1 MDDERGPD
9 RRSSPD
15 LPSAARKRKASRG
28 LRVPNDP
35 VPRASQPDL
44 ARVSIADDREI
55 DEFGD
60 RVTQVERAS
69 AEAAALIHD
78 AQVAHAPVPIV
89 PIDASAVQANEHAA
103 TVIDDQPRAAVE
115 PPAPAP
121 AVDGPKRRPSGANRL
136 IAVSDEGAST
146 VRQVRRKIRS
156 IGSDEPM
163 PASAVAPDDG
173 PDLSEL
179 DEAVVDEVDE
189 VSPIIASLSSAPAG
203 DAANAAPPALTVA
216 APIVEARRVSD
227 APPRSSDAPRPSRLP
242 VPSAPIAS
250 ISVEPP
256 TDDEVEVD
264 SAEVEDEAPPAP
276 VATVQTR
283 SIAPPPPPPPASAAA
298 TEPVDSV
305 EVVESV
311 EASSQP
317 AAEHDDDAPQVEADS
332 DPVSEL
338 VADSG
343 ADSEVEVEEPTEEIN
358 IPDEIAARPSVA
370 PTPPPRSTAPDGTR
384 PPPPPR
390 ATPAEQA
397 RATERPTMVSSDAK
411 PRRRHWWEE
420 IFNDDYLRTQRRYSP
435 DQVTAEGNFIEAS
448 LGVEKGASVLDVG
461 CGIGRQAVELAT
473 RGYEVL
479 GLDLSLAMLSR
490 ASDNAQQRGAKL
502 NFLQSDM
509 LEMEFTEL
517 FDAAYCVGSTFGFF
531 DDDKNAD
538 VIQRLHRALKPG
550 GTLLLEVVNRDCAA
564 EQHPAMT
571 WYEAD
576 GCVCMEET
584 NFNWFTSRLEGKR
597 TLLLEDG
604 RQREQKFSMR
614 MYSLHELGKV
624 LHSAGFRVIEVS
636 GNQKTPGAFFGTH
649 SMMLIILAQKR
660 TDDE

>member
-15 LPSAARKRKASRG
+15 LASVNRKRKASRG

-35 VPRASQPDL
+35 VPRPSSPDV

-69 AEAAALIHD
+69 SEAAQIIAASDVPAPI
-78 AQVAHAPVPIV
+78 APVV
-89 PIDASAVQANEHAA
+89 ALDVEAVKDNEHAP
-103 TVIDDQPRAAVE
+103 TVADHEIESGALEA
-115 PPAPAP
+115 APAAP
-121 AVDGPKRRPSGANRL
+121 STDEPKRRPSGANKL
-136 IAVSDEGAST
+136 IAISDENTSV

-163 PASAVAPDDG
+163 PQAVTDDG
-173 PDLSEL
+173 PDLSQLE
-179 DEAVVDEVDE
+179 DAVVDEVDE
-189 VSPIIASLSSAPAG
+189 ASPIVASLEKSSANKPSEPPIPLETKPKL
-203 DAANAAPPALTVA
+203 AP
-216 APIVEARRVSD
+216 
-227 APPRSSDAPRPSRLP
+227 LP
-242 VPSAPIAS
+242 VPSTPPPSIDEVHEAS
-250 ISVEPP
+250 AE
-256 TDDEVEVD
+256 EVEVD
-264 SAEVEDEAPPAP
+264 SAEDDDDANAVVVE
-276 VATVQTR
+276 VARPR
-283 SIAPPPPPPPASAAA
+283 SLPPPPPIAAA
-298 TEPVDSV
+298 PAKSEAEP
-305 EVVESV
+305 EALESV
-311 EASSQP
+311 EAKSEP
-317 AAEHDDDAPQVEADS
+317 APEHDDEDDAPSVEA
-332 DPVSEL
+332 
-338 VADSG
+338 VADAEVETSAD
-343 ADSEVEVEEPTEEIN
+343 ADSEVEVEEPTEEIS
-358 IPDEIAARPSVA
+358 IPDEIAARPSAA
-370 PTPPPRSTAPDGTR
+370 PTPPPRTSAPDASR

-390 ATPAEQA
+390 ATPAQA
-397 RATERPTMVSSDAK
+397 ADSPKPNDRPTVVTAESK

-420 IFNDDYLRTQRRYSP
+420 IFNDDYLRTQRRYTSE
-435 DQVTAEGNFIEAS
+435 QVTSEGNFIEAS

-490 ASDNAQQRGAKL
+490 ASDNAQNRGAKL

-550 GTLLLEVVNRDCAA
+550 GTLLLEVINRDCAA
-564 EQHPAMT
+564 QQHPAMT

-614 MYSLHELGKV
+614 MYSLHELGKI
-624 LHSAGFRVIEVS
+624 LHNAGFRVIEVS
-636 GNQKTPGAFFGTH
+636 GHQKTPGAFFGAA

-660 TDDE
+660 TDEE

>member
-15 LPSAARKRKASRG
+15 LASVTRKRKASRG

-35 VPRASQPDL
+35 VPRASSPDV

-69 AEAAALIHD
+69 SEAA
-78 AQVAHAPVPIV
+78 QVIAASDVPAPI
-89 PIDASAVQANEHAA
+89 ASAVPVVALDVEAVKDIEHAP
-103 TVIDDQPRAAVE
+103 TVTDDEIEPSAAE
-115 PPAPAP
+115 SPSTSTST
-121 AVDGPKRRPSGANRL
+121 DGPTRRPSGANKL
-136 IAVSDEGAST
+136 IAISDENTSV

-163 PASAVAPDDG
+163 PQAVADDG
-173 PDLSEL
+173 PDLSQLE
-179 DEAVVDEVDE
+179 DAVVDEVDE
-189 VSPIIASLSSAPAG
+189 ASPIVASLEQGVIAKPSETTIPLEAKPKLAP
-203 DAANAAPPALTVA
+203 
-216 APIVEARRVSD
+216 
-227 APPRSSDAPRPSRLP
+227 LP
-242 VPSAPIAS
+242 VPSTPLPSIDEVHEAS
-250 ISVEPP
+250 AE
-256 TDDEVEVD
+256 EVEVD
-264 SAEVEDEAPPAP
+264 SAEVEDEATAVVEAERP
-276 VATVQTR
+276 R
-283 SIAPPPPPPPASAAA
+283 SLPPPPPPPP
-298 TEPVDSV
+298 PVAVAPPTSPKKP
-305 EVVESV
+305 EERNHV
-311 EASSQP
+311 EAKSEP
-317 AAEHDDDAPQVEADS
+317 AADEDDAPTVEA
-332 DPVSEL
+332 
-338 VADSG
+338 VADADAEVETSTD
-343 ADSEVEVEEPTEEIN
+343 ADSEVEVEEPTEEIS
-358 IPDEIAARPSVA
+358 IPDEISARSSAV
-370 PTPPPRSTAPDGTR
+370 PTPPPRTSAPDASR

-390 ATPAEQA
+390 ATPAQTA
-397 RATERPTMVSSDAK
+397 DSPKPNDRPTVVNAESK

-420 IFNDDYLRTQRRYSP
+420 IFNDDYLRTQRRYTPEQITS
-435 DQVTAEGNFIEAS
+435 EGNFIEAS

-461 CGIGRQAVELAT
+461 CGVGRQAVELAT

-490 ASDNAQQRGAKL
+490 ASDNAQNRGAKL

-564 EQHPAMT
+564 QQHPAMT

-614 MYSLHELGKV
+614 MYSLHELGKI
-624 LHSAGFRVIEVS
+624 LHNAGFRVIEVS
-636 GNQKTPGAFFGTH
+636 GHQKTPGAFFGAS

-660 TDDE
+660 TNEE

>member
-15 LPSAARKRKASRG
+15 LASVNRKRKASRG

-35 VPRASQPDL
+35 VPRASSPDI

-60 RVTQVERAS
+60 RVTQVERTSSEVAQII
-69 AEAAALIHD
+69 ATAAQQQPA
-78 AQVAHAPVPIV
+78 APVAPPV
-89 PIDASAVQANEHAA
+89 VALDADAVRENEHAP
-103 TVIDDQPRAAVE
+103 TVADGEPQHAAIE

-121 AVDGPKRRPSGANRL
+121 ADGPKRRPSGASKL
-136 IAVSDEGAST
+136 IAVNDENASV

-163 PASAVAPDDG
+163 PVAAPDDG
-173 PDLSEL
+173 PDLSEIE
-179 DEAVVDEVDE
+179 DAVVDEVDE
-189 VSPIIASLSSAPAG
+189 ASPIVASLEKANT
-203 DAANAAPPALTVA
+203 AAKVSEPPPAIVA
-216 APIVEARRVSD
+216 EAKPKLAP
-227 APPRSSDAPRPSRLP
+227 LP
-242 VPSAPIAS
+242 VPSTPPPSIDERDHEAS
-250 ISVEPP
+250 AE
-256 TDDEVEVD
+256 EVEVD
-264 SAEVEDEAPPAP
+264 STEVEEESPPVVIETARP
-276 VATVQTR
+276 R
-283 SIAPPPPPPPASAAA
+283 SIPPPPPAAAA
-298 TEPVDSV
+298 PATTEAP
-305 EVVESV
+305 VVESV
-311 EASSQP
+311 EAKSEP
-317 AAEHDDDAPQVEADS
+317 AAEEDDAPSVEAISDADS
-332 DPVSEL
+332 DAEVETSS
-338 VADSG
+338 D
-343 ADSEVEVEEPTEEIN
+343 ADSEVEVEEPTEEISL
-358 IPDEIAARPSVA
+358 PEEIAARPSAA
-370 PTPPPRSTAPDGTR
+370 PAPPPRASAPDGSR

-390 ATPAEQA
+390 ATTTPANEQA
-397 RATERPTMVSSDAK
+397 KPNERPTMVAAEAK

-420 IFNDDYLRTQRRYSP
+420 IFNDDYLRTQRRYTP
-435 DQVTAEGNFIEAS
+435 EQTTAEGNFIEAS

-490 ASDNAQQRGAKL
+490 ASDNAQLRGAKL

-509 LEMEFTEL
+509 LEMEFNEL
-517 FDAAYCVGSTFGFF
+517 FDAAYCVGSTYGFF

-550 GTLLLEVVNRDCAA
+550 GTLLLEVINRDCAA
-564 EQHPAMT
+564 SQHPAMT

-614 MYSLHELGKV
+614 MYSLHELGKI
-624 LHSAGFRVIEVS
+624 LHNAGFRVIEVS
-636 GNQKTPGAFFGTH
+636 GHQKTPGAFFGSA

>member
-15 LPSAARKRKASRG
+15 LASVNRKRKPSRG

-35 VPRASQPDL
+35 VPRASSPDV

-69 AEAAALIHD
+69 SEAAQIIAASDVPTAI
-78 AQVAHAPVPIV
+78 APVTPSAPSV
-89 PIDASAVQANEHAA
+89 PVVALDVDAVKDNEHAP
-103 TVIDDQPRAAVE
+103 TVADHELEPSAPE
-115 PPAPAP
+115 PPAPSA
-121 AVDGPKRRPSGANRL
+121 DEPKRRPSGATKL
-136 IAVSDEGAST
+136 IAISDENTSV

-163 PASAVAPDDG
+163 PQAAIDDG

-189 VSPIIASLSSAPAG
+189 ASPIVASLEQAASAKPSEPPLPLEAKPKL
-203 DAANAAPPALTVA
+203 AP
-216 APIVEARRVSD
+216 
-227 APPRSSDAPRPSRLP
+227 LP
-242 VPSAPIAS
+242 VPSTPPPSIDEEVHEAS
-250 ISVEPP
+250 AE
-256 TDDEVEVD
+256 EVEVD
-264 SAEVEDEAPPAP
+264 SAEVEDESNAVVVEVSRP
-276 VATVQTR
+276 R
-283 SIAPPPPPPPASAAA
+283 SLPPPPPAAPIAAA
-298 TEPVDSV
+298 SNEEP
-305 EVVESV
+305 EALASV
-311 EASSQP
+311 EAKSEP
-317 AAEHDDDAPQVEADS
+317 AAEEDDAPSVEA
-332 DPVSEL
+332 VAESE
-338 VADSG
+338 VETSG
-343 ADSEVEVEEPTEEIN
+343 EADSEVEVEEPTEEIS
-358 IPDEIAARPSVA
+358 IPEEIAARPSTA
-370 PTPPPRSTAPDGTR
+370 PTPPPRTSAPDASR

-390 ATPAEQA
+390 ATPASSAEPPKSS
-397 RATERPTMVSSDAK
+397 ERPTVVAAESK

-420 IFNDDYLRTQRRYSP
+420 IFNDDYLRTQRRYTP
-435 DQVTAEGNFIEAS
+435 EQVTAEGNFIEAS

-490 ASDNAQQRGAKL
+490 ASENAQNRGAKL

-550 GTLLLEVVNRDCAA
+550 GTLLLEVINRDCAA
-564 EQHPAMT
+564 QQHPAMN
-571 WYEAD
+571 WYEGD

-614 MYSLHELGKV
+614 MYSLHELGKI
-624 LHSAGFRVIEVS
+624 LHNAGFRVIEVS
-636 GNQKTPGAFFGTH
+636 GHQKTPGAFFGAA

-660 TDDE
+660 TDEE